1 MTETTVKLPDVATI
15 GPGAPLD
22 WLKRGWRDFTRA
34 PAPFMVFGIGLAFLS
49 AMIAWGL
56 MFSGAFA
63 WVFVLAGGFFFI
75 APMLAMGLYRG
86 GEMLERGEQPGLKDL
101 LLVKG
106 AFRRDLAYLG
116 LALLLIYMLWTRIAQ
131 VVYALSTTSIHK
143 TPMDF
148 LRFMFTETNGQT
160 MAMIGTIVG
169 GIIAFLAYSLVV
181 ISAPMLLNRKTDVF
195 IATITSV
202 RAVNRNLL
210 PMLIWAVLIA
220 VLTTIGIATAF
231 FGLIFVFPVIGLA
244 SWHAYRD
251 LVPASPKASV
261 DTAD

>member
-1 MTETTVKLPDVATI
+1 MTDTVMKLPDVATVS
-15 GPGAPLD
+15 PGAPIV
-22 WLKRGWRDFTRA
+22 WLKRGWRDFA
-34 PAPFMVFGIGLAFLS
+34 KVPAPFMVYGICLAFVS
-49 AMIAWGL
+49 AVIAWAL

-75 APMLAMGLYRG
+75 APILAMGLYRA
-86 GEMLERGEQPGLKDL
+86 GEMLEQGEQPGLKDIAV
-101 LLVKG
+101 VKG

-148 LRFMFTETNGQT
+148 LRFMFTDPNGQT
-160 MAMIGTIVG
+160 MAMIGTVVG
-169 GIIAFLAYSLVV
+169 AVIAFLAYSLVV
-181 ISAPMLLNRKTDVF
+181 ISAPMLLNRKADVF

-202 RAVNRNLL
+202 RAVHQNLL
-210 PMLIWAVLIA
+210 PMLIWAGLIS
-220 VLTTIGIATAF
+220 VLTALGIATAF

-251 LVPASPKASV
+251 LVPASAKASV
-261 DTAD
+261 DSTD